1 MILSERRYDSTLL
14 DRFKAHPPVRRFLLA
29 ANPTEEVSVPD
40 ILNFRDHS
48 FSLRFT
54 DFGGMLHW
62 AELATVLADAVCAKR
77 PSPEAQDA
85 RGAAWC
91 QKGNSLRV
99 LAHFPEAEATFAVAE
114 EVLTLGTGNPLLA
127 ARLWEFRGSLYRDW
141 RRFGPAQT
149 SLAQAQALYRKAGAE
164 SELTRCVIVEAMAA
178 ARNRNPVRGARLA
191 DWALSRVDPCL
202 NPLLAASISHTL
214 AWCLVGQRRAR
225 EARAV
230 YCAAEP
236 LFDELCHEPLI
247 QAHRFW
253 LVAYIDGTLRLLGS
267 AETLLRRVSEA
278 FARAGLPYEEALS
291 RLDLAAV
298 LARQHRLAELLST
311 VRSVELLLGTL
322 GIPPEAAVARRLRFE
337 TTPLTPGRLVR
348 TLKWATRKI
357 LVQPMPRRAI
367 PPVVD

>member
-99 LAHFPEAEATFAVAE
+99 LAHFPEAEASFAAAE
-114 EVLTLGTGNPLLA
+114 EVLTLGTGSPVLA

-141 RRFGPAQT
+141 RRFGPAQA
-149 SLAQAQALYRKAGAE
+149 SLAQAQVLYQKAGAE
-164 SELTRCVIVEAMAA
+164 SGLNRCVILEAMAA
-178 ARNRNPVRGARLA
+178 AKSRNPVRGARLA
-191 DWALSRVDPCL
+191 EWALSRVDPCL
-202 NPLLAASISHTL
+202 DPLLAASISHTL
-214 AWCLVGQRRAR
+214 VGCLVAQRRAR

-230 YCAAEP
+230 YFAAEP
-236 LFDELCHEPLI
+236 LFDELRREPLV

-253 LVAYIDGTLRLLGS
+253 LVAHIDGTLGLLGA
-267 AETLLRRVSEA
+267 AEPLLRRVSAA

-298 LARQHRLAELLST
+298 QARQHRLAEMLAT
-311 VRSVELLLGTL
+311 VRAVQLLLGPL
-322 GIPPEAAVARRLRFE
+322 GIAPEAAVARRLRFE
-337 TTPLTPGRLVR
+337 TLPSTSGRLVR
-348 TLKWATRKI
+348 ALKWAKRKI
-357 LVQPMPRRAI
+357 LVQPMPRRVI